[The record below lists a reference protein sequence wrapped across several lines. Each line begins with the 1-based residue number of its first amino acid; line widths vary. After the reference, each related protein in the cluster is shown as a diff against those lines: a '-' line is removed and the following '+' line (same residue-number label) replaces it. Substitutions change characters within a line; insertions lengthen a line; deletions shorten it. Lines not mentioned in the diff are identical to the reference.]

1 MTQERELDVF
11 DRRILQVLSSEGRI
25 SWRELADRIGLSFS
39 PTLRRVHRLEAEGT
53 IRGYMVDIDER
64 RILGAMTVFISVTLE
79 RQVKEILDHFEA
91 RVAEM
96 PEVVG
101 GFLIS
106 GITDYML
113 HAAVRD
119 LAHYQ
124 ATLDYLTTL
133 PGVARIQSNF
143 AVKTFIRRT
152 NPLIEPG

>member
-1 MTQERELDVF
+1 MNPDRELDQF
-11 DRRILQVLSSEGRI
+11 DLRILQVLSDEGRI

-39 PTLRRVHRLEAEGT
+39 PTLRRVHRMEEEGT

-64 RILGAMTVFISVTLE
+64 RILGAMTVFIHVTLE

-91 RVAEM
+91 EVAQM
-96 PEVVG
+96 PEVIG

-106 GITDYML
+106 GSTDYML
-113 HAAVRD
+113 HATVRD
-119 LAHYQ
+119 LPHYQ

-143 AVKTFIRRT
+143 AVKTFVRRT
-152 NPLIEPG
+152 NPLIAPG

>member
-1 MTQERELDVF
+1 MTPDRELDIF
-11 DRRILQVLSSEGRI
+11 DLRILQVLSSEGRI
-25 SWRELADRIGLSFS
+25 SWRDLAEKIGLSFS

-64 RILGAMTVFISVTLE
+64 RILGSMTVFISVTLE
-79 RQVKEILDHFEA
+79 RQVKEILDHFEE
-91 RVAEM
+91 RVAQM

-101 GFLIS
+101 GFLINGS
-106 GITDYML
+106 SDYML

-119 LAHYQ
+119 LPHYQ

-143 AVKTFIRRT
+143 AVKTFVRRT
-152 NPLIEPG
+152 NPLIAPG

>member
-1 MTQERELDVF
+1 MNSERELDVF
-11 DRRILQVLSSEGRI
+11 DLRILQVLSSEGRI
-25 SWRELADRIGLSFS
+25 SWRELAENRPFLF

-64 RILGAMTVFISVTLE
+64 RILGSMTVFISVTLE

-91 RVAEM
+91 RVAQM

-106 GITDYML
+106 GSTDYML

-143 AVKTFIRRT
+143 AVKTFVRRT
-152 NPLIEPG
+152 NPLIAPG